1 MRIELV
7 DDVGY
12 VFDPDPFTFAELK
25 KKPAYKIGM
34 ARYVV
39 GEFGDGRLLLK
50 DKASADGV
58 EAMIARMQKSAK
70 RMGLSIEVDEN
81 VSTEIRQK
89 REYAQERSRAGV
101 EIKSLDPK
109 YETRYAQ
116 YKQTVDESFDRPLR
130 PRQMRDSFFM
140 CAMAKSG
147 NFSVPG
153 SGKTASVLGVY
164 AFLAAK
170 DLAKRVVVIC
180 PKNAFESWR
189 NEFVACF
196 GRKRELFEFNV
207 QQPGFSSL
215 KRQERKRRMKVGTGG
230 CNLILVNYEA
240 APTYVDELKD
250 LVSQSA
256 LLVLDEVHRVKRVG
270 GKLASAALEVASVS
284 ERTIALTGTPIP
296 NSYLDIYNFLHI
308 LFPRE
313 YDAFFGFSTAM
324 LSNPGSSEVEAINA
338 KIQPF
343 FCRTTKDDLGVP
355 PANDDGIERIFVSEE
370 TERVFDVLK
379 MRYRK
384 NKLAL
389 MLRVLQLETDP
400 LLLLQDLDTTDYAW
414 LLSEDEE
421 TGEIDYVDYS
431 DEIVG
436 MIKSVPVS
444 EKLVRCIELAQSYA
458 SASKPVIVWCVFVR
472 TMLMLSQKLTELG
485 MRVGVVYGD
494 TLQRDRERIL
504 DAFRAGGLDVLITN
518 PHTLGESVSLHSVC
532 HDAIYYEYSFNL
544 VHLLQSKDRIHRLGL
559 PEGQYTQYVFLQDV
573 YDNFNDG
580 YSLDEKIYHRLK
592 EKEKTMLDAIADRQL
607 EVMPTTDE
615 DLDAIFEGLFDD
627 LV

>member
-7 DDVGY
+7 EDVGY
-12 VFDPDPFTFAELK
+12 VLDPSPLTFAELK

-34 ARYVV
+34 ARYVAS
-39 GEFGDGRLLLK
+39 GLSDGRVLLK
-50 DKASADGV
+50 DKASADGA
-58 EAMIARMQKSAK
+58 EAMIGRMQKFAK
-70 RMGLSIEVDEN
+70 RMGLTIEVSQD

-101 EIKSLDPK
+101 EIKALDPK
-109 YETRYAQ
+109 YEKRYEQ
-116 YKQTVDESFDRPLR
+116 YKQAVDDSFDRPLR

-153 SGKTASVLGVY
+153 SGKTASVLGVFAY
-164 AFLAAK
+164 LAERG
-170 DLAKRVVVIC
+170 LAKRVVVIC

-189 NEFVACF
+189 NEFMACF
-196 GRKRELFEFNV
+196 GKKRELSEFNV

-250 LVSQSA
+250 LVQQSA

-270 GKLASAALEVASVS
+270 GKYASAALEIASVS

-324 LSNPGSSEVEAINA
+324 LSNPGSAEVETINA

-355 PANDDGIERIFVSEE
+355 PANEDSIERVDVSTE

-400 LLLLQDLDTTDYAW
+400 LLLLQDLDTADYAW

-421 TGEIDYVDYS
+421 TGEVDYVDYS
-431 DEIVG
+431 DEIVD
-436 MIKSVPVS
+436 MIKSAPAS
-444 EKLVRCIELAQSYA
+444 EKMARCIELVKAYA
-458 SASKPVIVWCVFVR
+458 DASKPVIIWCVFVR
-472 TMLMLSQKLTELG
+472 TMLMLSQRLAEFGLN
-485 MRVGVVYGD
+485 VGVVYGD
-494 TLQRDRERIL
+494 TSQQDRERML
-504 DAFRAGGLDVLITN
+504 DAFRANELDVLITN

-559 PEGQYTQYVFLQDV
+559 PDGQYTQYVFLQDV
-573 YDNFNDG
+573 YSNFNND
-580 YSLDEKIYHRLK
+580 YSLDEKIYQRLQ
-592 EKEKTMLDAIADRQL
+592 EKEKTMLDAIANRQL
-607 EVMPTTDE
+607 EVLPTTDE
-615 DLDAIFEGLFDD
+615 DLDAIFDGLFDD
-627 LV
+627 E

>member
-1 MRIELV
+1 MRIELI
-7 DDVGY
+7 DGVGY
-12 VFDPDPFTFAELK
+12 VLDPQPLTFAELK

-34 ARYVV
+34 ARYVA
-39 GEFGDGRLLLK
+39 GEFGGGRIRLK
-50 DKASADGV
+50 DKASADGA

-70 RMGLSIEVDEN
+70 RMGLSIEVDES

-324 LSNPGSSEVEAINA
+324 LSNPGGSEVEAINA

-355 PANDDGIERIFVSEE
+355 PANDDGIERIFVSEK

-431 DEIVG
+431 DEIVD
-436 MIKSVPVS
+436 MIKSAPTS
-444 EKLVRCIELAQSYA
+444 EKLERCIELVQSYA

-472 TMLMLSQKLTELG
+472 TMLMLSQKLAELG

-494 TLQRDRERIL
+494 TSQQDRERIL

-559 PEGQYTQYVFLQDV
+559 PAGQYTQYVFLQDV
-573 YDNFNDG
+573 YNNFNDG
-580 YSLDEKIYHRLK
+580 YSLDEKIYQRLK

-627 LV
+627 MV

>member
-1 MRIELV
+1 MRIGLV
-7 DDVGY
+7 EGVGY
-12 VFDPDPFTFAELK
+12 VLDPEPLSLAELK
-25 KKPAYKIGM
+25 RKPAYKIGM
-34 ARYVV
+34 ARYVS
-39 GEFGDGRLLLK
+39 GTLDDGRIVLK
-50 DKASADGV
+50 DKASADG
-58 EAMIARMQKSAK
+58 AASMIDRMQKYAE
-70 RMGLSIEVDEN
+70 RMGLSIEVDGE
-81 VSTEIRQK
+81 VTGEIERK
-89 REYAQERSRAGV
+89 REFARERSRAGV
-101 EIKSLDPK
+101 EIKAGDPK
-109 YETRYAQ
+109 YEVRFAQ
-116 YKQTVDESFDRPLR
+116 YRQIVDDSFDRPLR

-140 CAMAKSG
+140 CAMGKSG

-153 SGKTASVLGVY
+153 SGKTASVLGVFAY
-164 AFLAAK
+164 LAARG
-170 DLAKRVVVIC
+170 LASRVVVLC

-189 NEFVACF
+189 KEFVACF
-196 GRKRELFEFNV
+196 GKKRELIEFNV

-215 KRQERKRRMKVGTGG
+215 DRRERKRRMRLDTGP

-250 LVSQSA
+250 LVRDSS

-270 GKLASAALEVASVS
+270 GKLASAAIEIASVS
-284 ERTIALTGTPIP
+284 GRTIALTGTPIP

-324 LSNPGSSEVEAINA
+324 LSNPGSSGTEAINA
-338 KIQPF
+338 RIQPF

-355 PANDDGIERIFVSEE
+355 PANEDVIERINVSAE

-400 LLLLQDLDTTDYAW
+400 LLLLQDLDTAEYAW
-414 LLSEDEE
+414 LLSEDDE
-421 TGEIDYVDYS
+421 TGEIDYVDFS
-431 DEIVG
+431 DEVVD
-436 MIKSVPVS
+436 MIRSAPRS
-444 EKLVRCIELAQSYA
+444 EKMSRCLDLVSAYA
-458 SASKPVIVWCVFVR
+458 DSEKPVIVWCVFVR
-472 TMLMLSQKLTELG
+472 TMLMMAERLVDLG
-485 MRVGVVYGD
+485 LRVGIVYGD
-494 TLQRDRERIL
+494 TPQQERERIL
-504 DAFRAGGLDVLITN
+504 ESFRAGELDVLITN

-559 PEGQYTQYVFLQDV
+559 PDGQYTQYVFLQDV
-573 YDNFNDG
+573 YGNYNDG
-580 YSLDEKIYHRLK
+580 YSLDEKIYRRLR
-592 EKEKTMLDAIADRQL
+592 EKERTMLDAIADRRL
-607 EVMPTTDE
+607 EVMPTTEE

-627 LV
+627 